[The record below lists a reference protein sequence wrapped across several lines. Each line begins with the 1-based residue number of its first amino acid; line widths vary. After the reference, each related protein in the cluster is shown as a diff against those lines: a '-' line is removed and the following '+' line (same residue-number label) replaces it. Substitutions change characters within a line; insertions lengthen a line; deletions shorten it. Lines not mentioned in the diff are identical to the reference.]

1 MEDLLQRLDRIRV
14 RVETLKSDNRELL
27 DEKLRLNKDVS
38 SLKVENELYKQEIE
52 SLKRELEALKENK
65 GVQASEDVNLSAA
78 NTSNKEKLDIKKQ
91 LNECIEEIDQC
102 IHIIKTGQHVGK

>member
-1 MEDLLQRLDRIRV
+1 MEDLLHRLEEVRV
-14 RVETLKSDNRELL
+14 RVQTLKSDNRELL
-27 DEKLRLNKDVS
+27 DEKLRLKDDVS

-52 SLKRELEALKENK
+52 TLKKELKALKGNT
-65 GVQASEDVNLSAA
+65 GVRASEVVSVSAA
-78 NTSNKEKLDIKKQ
+78 YTTDTETLDIKKQ